1 MSGIHHESISNRN
14 PLVELID
21 VERHVGF
28 AISVNFEEAVLL
40 SNDYWKE
47 MVGGLP
53 MNSFVLASAFYSG
66 NYAETPKIDRE
77 VLLLRVMGP
86 ADMPMDRTRIDAMID
101 SYTKRTQVERTR
113 QSGHGDSFEFDQYD
127 GFDKFTHTELQ
138 FGAIRCRIVG
148 SFYLKDS
155 QLMLGADIENF
166 SAASHL
172 RAYKPTSKALETI
185 VNFIDPIRR
194 MQAEKKAAELG
205 FNEVPSPFKLGT
217 VRYTS
222 TDRMH
227 RGENE
232 NLVPVGVNPIDFLAR
247 RTAVFGMTRTGKS
260 NMIKTL
266 SSAVGLAGKSNNVK
280 IGQCIFDINGEY
292 ANANKQDDGS
302 SIADVFGDSVVCY
315 RASKPPREGFQDLR
329 NNFYREP
336 QVGLSIIQEQLRQVK
351 GLANDMLIL
360 ATGMSLEEPSAEEAT
375 DSDINRWKRQVELFK
390 VLLYSVGFELPKDE
404 KVTLGPSK
412 PVMRQVMSVMQP
424 SIVDLEAEKKG
435 GKLTQDEI
443 AALAKAHY
451 GDLST
456 STTLKSAKRFILD
469 AREADRRIQREYD
482 PKNKKTGFYGDRL
495 RSDGGSDPWF
505 DDTLKALANLIGHR
519 SDTGTNIKCK
529 SYLGPLSELHSISG
543 SGEVEADIYNLL
555 SDGKIVI
562 VDLSVGSSSIRE
574 AISERIAREIFM
586 KSMGIFHT
594 GEVSPNIVL
603 YVEEAHNLIGRDA
616 KPDET
621 WPRIAKEGAKA
632 NIALVYATQEP
643 SSVQPNIMANT
654 ENWIVTHLNNDDE
667 LRVLGKF
674 YDFADF
680 SLSLKRAQDVGF
692 ARVKTLSSPYVVP
705 TQIDLFVPEKIIK
718 QLESLNQGVN
728 DQACEFPAPTA
739 EAKSSD
745 LDQLLS

>member
-14 PLVELID
+14 PLTALID
-21 VERHVGF
+21 VDRHVGF
-28 AISVNFEEAVLL
+28 AISVNFEEAVIL

-101 SYTKRTQVERTR
+101 SYTKRTQVERAR
-113 QSGHGDSFEFDQYD
+113 QSGRDTFEFDEYD

-148 SFYLKDS
+148 SFYLKNS
-155 QLMLGADIENF
+155 NLMLGADIENF
-166 SAASHL
+166 ASASHL
-172 RAYKPTSKALETI
+172 RAYKPTSQALTTI

-194 MQAEKKAAELG
+194 KQAEKKAAELG
-205 FNEVPSPFKLGT
+205 FNEVPSPFKLGS

-227 RGENE
+227 RGEGE
-232 NLVPVGVNPIDFLAR
+232 ALVSVGVNPIDFLAR

-266 SSAVGLAGKSNNVK
+266 SSAVGVAGKSNNVK

-292 ANANKQDDGS
+292 ANANKQDEGS
-302 SIADVFGDSVVCY
+302 SIADVFGEDVVCY
-315 RASKPPREGFQDLR
+315 RSTKPPRSGFRDIR
-329 NNFYREP
+329 NNFFQEP
-336 QVGLSIIQEQLRQVK
+336 QIGLSIIQEQLRQTK
-351 GLANDMLIL
+351 NLSNDMQIL
-360 ATGMSLEEPSAEEAT
+360 ATSMSLEEPAAEEAT
-375 DSDINRWKRQVELFK
+375 ESDINRWKRQVEAFK
-390 VLLYSVGFELPKDE
+390 VLLYSVGFESPRAVNISL
-404 KVTLGPSK
+404 VPSQ
-412 PVMRQVMSVMQP
+412 PVMRQVFSVMHP
-424 SIVDLEAEKKG
+424 SLVDQAVKKE
-435 GKLTQDEI
+435 GKNLNQDEVF
-443 AALAKAHY
+443 ALAQSHY
-451 GDLST
+451 GDLSKP
-456 STTLKSAKRFILD
+456 STLRAAKDFILD

-482 PKNKKTGFYGDRL
+482 PQKPKTGVYGDRL
-495 RSDGGSDPWF
+495 RSSNNSDPWF
-505 DDTLKALANLIGHR
+505 DDTLKALANLIGHKN
-519 SDTGTNIKCK
+519 DIGGYIKCK
-529 SYLGPLSELHSISG
+529 SYLGPLSELHSVSG

-562 VDLSVGSSSIRE
+562 IDLSVGSSAIRE

-586 KSMGIFHT
+586 RSMGIFHQ
-594 GEVSPNIVL
+594 GQASPNIVL

-632 NIALVYATQEP
+632 NISLVYATQEP

-705 TQIDLFVPEKIIK
+705 TQIDLFEPQRIVNK
-718 QLESLNQGVN
+718 LESLISGATSNNESSG
-728 DQACEFPAPTA
+728 ATTPTGNL
-739 EAKSSD
+739 SSE